1 MVSWEFRC
9 CKNMLLFFKC
19 AVSSRQ
25 KSKKRLVNEHR
36 WVSPAPNGWQSWE
49 LFSQTCQYTA
59 NSPQTRDWVPNP
71 EHIPSTRLCLYNG
84 FMLDLQID
92 CWARK
97 NWLEIV
103 VVVLFFL
110 WNSDIVYTE
119 NTIQSFRFW
128 FKDFHGKWKKREN
141 EKRCISIGDTRFM
154 LVFYAPNSIGNS
166 YRGNFLIRTFQ
177 LKNGTFYAKASII
190 QVTWKFVGCIFEQ
203 VASRTSRIETTI
215 TRLKPE
221 HPACNGK
228 KCIASALR
236 NNLLHLNDSSQV
248 YQI

>member
-59 NSPQTRDWVPNP
+59 NSPQTRDWVPNL
-71 EHIPSTRLCLYNG
+71 EHIPSTPLCIYNG

-154 LVFYAPNSIGNS
+154 LVFLCTEFN
-166 YRGNFLIRTFQ
+166 
-177 LKNGTFYAKASII
+177 
-190 QVTWKFVGCIFEQ
+190 WKFLSWKLFNQNFPVEEWHILCQSKHYSSHMKICRMHFWTSGKSNEQ
-203 VASRTSRIETTI
+203 
-215 TRLKPE
+215 
-221 HPACNGK
+221 NW
-228 KCIASALR
+228 
-236 NNLLHLNDSSQV
+236 NQ
-248 YQI
+248 YY